1 MAAKKPATK
10 KTPLTDPTVDKALD
24 PKPVAAKKARVKKAP
39 VKKATAAKPAPQATT
54 DAEITKTQAAKI
66 QNDSIMLTTIQTI
79 VEEMR
84 QEQVN
89 RDKQITTLVQ
99 EMQQGFN
106 TQSQRSDQT
115 NAERDREMVKLYQSL
130 QGAFSSVKQSSAD
143 GEDRS
148 LQILKT
154 LSESIMQDH
163 ELTLKEVQEQ
173 DKLHE
178 KKFQHLSQVEEKRAG
193 RNRWIAIP
201 GMILGIIAIIYMF
214 YVVSV
219 MEKAM
224 TSMSSDMGHMQLA
237 VGNMSQKMDGMSQD
251 THSMSSVLLLL
262 NTSVGEMSQDTSSMH
277 SSMLNLNSNVGQMS
291 QDLNIL
297 THNVSPTMKGMRD
310 IMPWSP

>member
-1 MAAKKPATK
+1 MILK
-10 KTPLTDPTVDKALD
+10 
-24 PKPVAAKKARVKKAP
+24 
-39 VKKATAAKPAPQATT
+39 
-54 DAEITKTQAAKI
+54 
-66 QNDSIMLTTIQTI
+66 TIQTI

-84 QEQVN
+84 NEQDN

-99 EMQQGFN
+99 EMRQGF
-106 TQSQRSDQT
+106 TAQSQRSEQT
-115 NAERDREMVKLYQSL
+115 STERDREMVKLYQSL
-130 QGAFSSVKQSSAD
+130 QGAFSSVKQSAAD

-173 DKLHE
+173 EKLHD
-178 KKFQHLSQVEEKRAG
+178 KKFEHLSKVEEKRAG

-201 GMILGIIAIIYMF
+201 GMIIGIIAIIYMF

-251 THSMSSVLLLL
+251 TRSMSSVLELL
-262 NTSVGEMSQDTSSMH
+262 NTSVGEMSGDTSSMH
-277 SSMLNLNSNVGQMS
+277 SSMLNLNENVGQMS
-291 QDLNIL
+291 KDLNIL
-297 THNVSPTMKGMRD
+297 TYNVSPTMKGMRD
-310 IMPWSP
+310 MMPWSP